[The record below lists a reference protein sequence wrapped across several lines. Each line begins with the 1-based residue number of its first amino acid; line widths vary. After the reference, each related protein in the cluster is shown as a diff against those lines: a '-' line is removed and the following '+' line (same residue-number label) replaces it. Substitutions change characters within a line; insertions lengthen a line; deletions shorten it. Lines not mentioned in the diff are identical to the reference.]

1 MSVNWISFRG
11 VSTETLSNV
20 IVRRMPDHKKAAMRY
35 TAYDIKGK
43 DGELRVNEGYGMI
56 DLELEVMLWNCTAP
70 NRQVVN
76 AWADGTG
83 KLITSDDDTRAYM
96 ATAEDIEWTRDKIGG
111 KFYDVASINFRCQP
125 IMREAVES
133 EEHFTESGSIANVGT
148 VESYPLIT
156 VHGSGEC
163 VFSING
169 YDITLT
175 DVDADNPVVIDSDAG
190 YVYTTDGAAEMSGEF
205 PVLSIGSNAVTITS
219 GVTQIDIK
227 PRWGW
232 I

>member
-1 MSVNWISFRG
+1 MSWISFRG
-11 VSTETLSNV
+11 VSTESLSNV
-20 IVRRMPDHKKAAMRY
+20 LVKRMPDHQKAKMRY
-35 TAYDIKGK
+35 TAYTIKGR
-43 DGELRVNEGYGMI
+43 DGELRSNEGYAMYDI
-56 DLELEVMLWNCTAP
+56 DCEIGLFKANAVS
-70 NRQVVN
+70 RQVIN

-83 KLITSDDDTRAYM
+83 KLITSDDDTLAYM
-96 ATAEDIEWTRDKIGG
+96 ATAGDIQWTRDCVNG
-111 KFYDVASINFRCQP
+111 KYYDVAEINFRCQP

-133 EEHFTESGSIANVGT
+133 EEHFTESGAIANIGT

-169 YDITLT
+169 YEITLT
-175 DVDADNPVVIDSDAG
+175 DVNANNPVVIDSDAG

-205 PVLSIGSNAVTITS
+205 PVLDLGSNVVTIVS
-219 GVTQIDIK
+219 GVTQLDIK